1 MTLVGNEALI
11 ESWCS
16 AIFAFHLKY
25 VEAATGLAEILV
37 NVYPDK
43 DGIR

>member
-1 MTLVGNEALI
+1 MTLVGNVTLI
-11 ESWCS
+11 ESWFP
-16 AIFAFHLKY
+16 AIFAFHLKH

-43 DGIR
+43 NGIR